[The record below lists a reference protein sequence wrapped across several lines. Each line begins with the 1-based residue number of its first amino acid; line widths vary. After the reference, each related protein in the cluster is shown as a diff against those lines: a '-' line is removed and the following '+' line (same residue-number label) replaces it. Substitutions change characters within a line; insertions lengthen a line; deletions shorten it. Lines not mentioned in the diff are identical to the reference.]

1 MTTSNNPS
9 NIAYAS
15 YDQIPWF
22 RKRWFAIISILVFIP
37 AFLVIAFTGD
47 VYFERKGEIKTI
59 PGYSKF
65 LVLGFFVL
73 AIILQMA

>member
-1 MTTSNNPS
+1 MTASNTPSNN
-9 NIAYAS
+9 AYSS

-59 PGYSKF
+59 PSYSKF

>member
-9 NIAYAS
+9 NIAYSS

-59 PGYSKF
+59 PSYSKF